1 MEPDLK
7 NLGKVKISAEPFKEK
22 TDYYIEVEKPVLMAG
37 FIEKKSLETDLSE
50 KERGLFGTRQ
60 PVITSIDSRRVVL
73 RVPSSDPGV
82 CRRYVAYF
90 LKLLDSTY

>member
-1 MEPDLK
+1 
-7 NLGKVKISAEPFKEK
+7 
-22 TDYYIEVEKPVLMAG
+22 MAG

-90 LKLLDSTY
+90 LKWLDSTY